1 MNQIADNDEGRK
13 YFMFYRSFFDA
24 IEKCDKDDQ
33 LALYRAI
40 VMFGLNR
47 KEPVFENKVLDLVWT
62 LIRPNLNSSWIKCDN
77 GKKSKG
83 IPKPSMIGNKNAVK
97 TKQKQNEN
105 KAETKQKQ
113 SNNRI
118 RNNEYK
124 YIEDKSSLSKTSTEV
139 SDAVLKTD
147 IDFDAFLK
155 FWNDAANQS
164 NLKKMCFW
172 TDKRKTHLQ
181 ARYQDCIRA
190 KEGDCKEAKKM
201 LFKVVENAKQS
212 KWLNGEGL
220 KYANFDWIFTH
231 PNNFVKVL
239 DGHYNS

>member
-47 KEPVFENKVLDLVWT
+47 EEPVFENKVLDLVWT

-83 IPKPSMIGNKNAVK
+83 IPKPSMIGNKNAAK
-97 TKQKQNEN
+97 TKQKQSEN

-118 RNNEYK
+118 RNNEYT
-124 YIEDKSSLSKTSTEV
+124 YIEDKSSLSKTSNEV
-139 SDAVLKTD
+139 SYAVSKSN
-147 IDFDAFLK
+147 IDFDAFLN
-155 FWNDAANQS
+155 FWNEKASQS
-164 NLKKMCFW
+164 NLKKMGFW
-172 TDKRKTHLQ
+172 TDKRKSHLQ
-181 ARYQDCIRA
+181 ARYQDCVRA
-190 KEGDCKEAKKM
+190 AEGDCTKAKGM

-212 KWLNGEGL
+212 EWLNGEGL